1 MSLYQRVQSVLGTAR
16 SRASARAR
24 VTTDRLGFTFHEK
37 MEGTVVRTGPAGDAG
52 ERSFVFAFDVRAP
65 SVLGFATT
73 AVGEM
78 VGSVCIDGLAS
89 DAPARGRIE
98 ISPLYRSTIRYAFD
112 FTGDD
117 GRSYRFDG
125 AKTTTARRHL
135 VGWTTLPGKV
145 FDADGA
151 VWGEAV
157 LHFSLR
163 RDLRAL
169 LQSFRVGSR

>member
-1 MSLYQRVQSVLGTAR
+1 MSLFQRVQSVLGTAR
-16 SRASARAR
+16 ARIPAE
-24 VTTDRLGFTFHEK
+24 RLAFTFHEK
-37 MEGTVVRTGPAGDAG
+37 MEGTVVRTGQAGDAG
-52 ERSFVFAFDVRAP
+52 ERAFVFEFDVRAP

-78 VGSVCIDGLAS
+78 VGTVHIDGLVRG
-89 DAPARGRIE
+89 APARGRIE

-117 GRSYRFDG
+117 GRAYRFDG
-125 AKTTTARRHL
+125 AKTTTSRRHL

-169 LQSFRVGSR
+169 LQSFRVG